1 MWPFECWRL
10 TYTKNHSNGETM
22 LANGTEPH
30 SNIVLKNCHRCGQE
44 FRSDYKD
51 RICSICRRPRERD
64 GKSVSQ
70 HLSFREKQIVD
81 LICQARQNKEIA
93 YQLHLSEGTIKEY
106 LNRIFRKISV
116 KNRTELAIWALT
128 RRVSV
133 ADTSQRLTSAEAQ

>member
-1 MWPFECWRL
+1 MP
-10 TYTKNHSNGETM
+10 
-22 LANGTEPH
+22 ANGAELH
-30 SNIVLKNCHRCGQE
+30 STIVLKNCHRCGQE

-51 RICSICRRPRERD
+51 RICSDCRRPKDRE
-64 GKSVSQ
+64 GKSFSQ

-128 RRVSV
+128 QRVSV
-133 ADTSQRLTSAEAQ
+133 ADTLTQ

>member
-1 MWPFECWRL
+1 
-10 TYTKNHSNGETM
+10 M
-22 LANGTEPH
+22 LANGAELH
-30 SNIVLKNCHRCGQE
+30 STIVLKNCHRCGQE

-51 RICSICRRPRERD
+51 RICSDCRRPKDRES
-64 GKSVSQ
+64 KPFSE

-128 RRVSV
+128 QRVSV
-133 ADTSQRLTSAEAQ
+133 ADNNLRLTSATVTQ

>member
-1 MWPFECWRL
+1 M
-10 TYTKNHSNGETM
+10 GETM
-22 LANGTEPH
+22 LANGTEAH
-30 SNIVLKNCHRCGQE
+30 STIVLKNCHRCGQE

-51 RICSICRRPRERD
+51 RICSICRMPKERD
-64 GKSVSQ
+64 GKPTSQ

-133 ADTSQRLTSAEAQ
+133 ADTSLRLTSAEAQ

>member
-1 MWPFECWRL
+1 
-10 TYTKNHSNGETM
+10 M
-22 LANGTEPH
+22 LPANGADLH
-30 SNIVLKNCHRCGQE
+30 STHVLKNCHRCGLE
-44 FRSDYKD
+44 FHSDHKD
-51 RICSICRRPRERD
+51 RICPVCRRPKDRE
-64 GKSVSQ
+64 GKPLSQ

-133 ADTSQRLTSAEAQ
+133 ADTSLRLTSAEAQ